1 MNMVDQKLNR
11 KIWCLN
17 NLEKIYRTQ
26 QQYKADN
33 EEKLKE
39 TFICPC
45 GSLYTFNH
53 RARHFKTKKHVKF
66 IKSLNLNSC

>member
-1 MNMVDQKLNR
+1 MLMIDRKLTR
-11 KIWCLN
+11 KLWCLN
-17 NLEKIYRTQ
+17 NLEKINKTQ
-26 QQYKADN
+26 QEYKADN

-53 RARHFKTKKHVKF
+53 RARHFKTKKHIKF
-66 IKSLNLNSC
+66 LNSIN

>member
-11 KIWCLN
+11 KIWCMN
-17 NLEKIYRTQ
+17 NLEKIYIPQ
-26 QQYKADN
+26 QEYKADN

-39 TFICPC
+39 TFICAC

-53 RARHFKTKKHVKF
+53 KARHFKTKKHQKF
-66 IKSLNLNSC
+66 MNSIN

>member
-1 MNMVDQKLNR
+1 MLMIDRKLTR
-11 KIWCLN
+11 KLWCLN
-17 NLEKIYRTQ
+17 NLEKINKTQ
-26 QQYKADN
+26 QEYKADN

-53 RARHFKTKKHVKF
+53 RARHFKTKKHIKF